1 MKNEDIGESK
11 LRRNA
16 LYDEGKAKIKFR
28 RSSWEKA
35 NLPLLT
41 KSICHWTFNKA
52 VELAPDYSNKF
63 DLDKLGVS
71 MTEW

>member
-1 MKNEDIGESK
+1 ME
-11 LRRNA
+11 LQRNT
-16 LYDEGKAKIKFR
+16 LYDEGEAKIKFR

-52 VELAPDYSNKF
+52 VELAPDYWNKF